1 MRTCVS
7 VLLDSIKDCSF
18 IRIQW
23 QRLIYTDIMLIYTST
38 VAMYTYIK
46 LSCCMTLK
54 EIVLYNL
61 NIRGFP
67 DGSAIK
73 NPPAVQETQESQVW
87 SLAREDP
94 LLEEMSTHSSVITW
108 RIPWTEEPGRL
119 QSIGSQRVGHYWS
132 NLEHIH
138 KWNLGEGFMFRAPGK
153 ISLPGYQ
160 YPEVRPR

>member
-46 LSCCMTLK
+46 LSCCTTLK

-119 QSIGSQRVGHYWS
+119 QSIGSQRVGHDQVTKHTY
-132 NLEHIH
+132 
-138 KWNLGEGFMFRAPGK
+138 
-153 ISLPGYQ
+153 SLNIYNICPS
-160 YPEVRPR
+160 VMLR